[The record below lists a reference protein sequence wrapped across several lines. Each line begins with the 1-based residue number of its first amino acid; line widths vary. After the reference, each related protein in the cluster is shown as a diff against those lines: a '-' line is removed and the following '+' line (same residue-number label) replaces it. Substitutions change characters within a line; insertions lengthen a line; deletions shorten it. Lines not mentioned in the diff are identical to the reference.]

1 MTSYTFRLDPEL
13 KEQAFSVFR
22 SYGLNPAQA
31 LKMILQQVVSTKT
44 IPVQLDYQPN
54 ETTIRAM
61 QDALNGKVESVEAE
75 NVEELIK
82 KMKISFTKDYKRDLK
97 RLANQPEILLSAEM
111 IDVMHHLLNG
121 KNLPEKYKDHAL
133 SGNWKGFRDCH
144 IKNDLVLIYHVNNE
158 GLTLVR
164 LNTHS
169 EVFR

>member
-1 MTSYTFRLDPEL
+1 
-13 KEQAFSVFR
+13 
-22 SYGLNPAQA
+22 
-31 LKMILQQVVSTKT
+31 MILIK
-44 IPVQLDYQPN
+44 I
-54 ETTIRAM
+54 IR
-61 QDALNGKVESVEAE
+61 GF
-75 NVEELIK
+75 
-82 KMKISFTKDYKRDLK
+82 IS
-97 RLANQPEILLSAEM
+97 
-111 IDVMHHLLNG
+111 VMHHLLNG

>member
-1 MTSYTFRLDPEL
+1 
-13 KEQAFSVFR
+13 
-22 SYGLNPAQA
+22 
-31 LKMILQQVVSTKT
+31 
-44 IPVQLDYQPN
+44 
-54 ETTIRAM
+54 
-61 QDALNGKVESVEAE
+61 
-75 NVEELIK
+75 
-82 KMKISFTKDYKRDLK
+82 MKISFTKDYKRDLK

-121 KNLPEKYKDHAL
+121 RNLPEKYKDHAL

>member
-1 MTSYTFRLDPEL
+1 
-13 KEQAFSVFR
+13 
-22 SYGLNPAQA
+22 
-31 LKMILQQVVSTKT
+31 
-44 IPVQLDYQPN
+44 
-54 ETTIRAM
+54 
-61 QDALNGKVESVEAE
+61 
-75 NVEELIK
+75 
-82 KMKISFTKDYKRDLK
+82 MKISLTKDYKRDLK

-158 GLTLVR
+158 ELTLVR

>member
-1 MTSYTFRLDPEL
+1 
-13 KEQAFSVFR
+13 
-22 SYGLNPAQA
+22 
-31 LKMILQQVVSTKT
+31 
-44 IPVQLDYQPN
+44 
-54 ETTIRAM
+54 
-61 QDALNGKVESVEAE
+61 
-75 NVEELIK
+75 
-82 KMKISFTKDYKRDLK
+82 MKISFTKDYKRDLK
-97 RLANQPEILLSAEM
+97 RLANQPEILLSAEI

>member
-1 MTSYTFRLDPEL
+1 
-13 KEQAFSVFR
+13 
-22 SYGLNPAQA
+22 
-31 LKMILQQVVSTKT
+31 
-44 IPVQLDYQPN
+44 
-54 ETTIRAM
+54 
-61 QDALNGKVESVEAE
+61 
-75 NVEELIK
+75 
-82 KMKISFTKDYKRDLK
+82 MKISFTKDYKRDLK

-169 EVFR
+169 KVFR

>member
-1 MTSYTFRLDPEL
+1 
-13 KEQAFSVFR
+13 
-22 SYGLNPAQA
+22 
-31 LKMILQQVVSTKT
+31 
-44 IPVQLDYQPN
+44 
-54 ETTIRAM
+54 
-61 QDALNGKVESVEAE
+61 
-75 NVEELIK
+75 
-82 KMKISFTKDYKRDLK
+82 MKISFTKDYKRDLK

-144 IKNDLVLIYHVNNE
+144 IKNDLVLIYYVNNE

-164 LNTHS
+164 FNTHS

>member
-1 MTSYTFRLDPEL
+1 
-13 KEQAFSVFR
+13 
-22 SYGLNPAQA
+22 
-31 LKMILQQVVSTKT
+31 
-44 IPVQLDYQPN
+44 
-54 ETTIRAM
+54 
-61 QDALNGKVESVEAE
+61 
-75 NVEELIK
+75 
-82 KMKISFTKDYKRDLK
+82 MKISFTKDYKRDLK

-144 IKNDLVLIYHVNNE
+144 IKNDLVLIYHVNNG

>member
-1 MTSYTFRLDPEL
+1 
-13 KEQAFSVFR
+13 
-22 SYGLNPAQA
+22 
-31 LKMILQQVVSTKT
+31 
-44 IPVQLDYQPN
+44 
-54 ETTIRAM
+54 
-61 QDALNGKVESVEAE
+61 
-75 NVEELIK
+75 
-82 KMKISFTKDYKRDLK
+82 MKISFTKDYKRDLK

>member
-1 MTSYTFRLDPEL
+1 
-13 KEQAFSVFR
+13 
-22 SYGLNPAQA
+22 
-31 LKMILQQVVSTKT
+31 
-44 IPVQLDYQPN
+44 
-54 ETTIRAM
+54 
-61 QDALNGKVESVEAE
+61 
-75 NVEELIK
+75 
-82 KMKISFTKDYKRDLK
+82 MKISFTKDYKRDLK

-169 EVFR
+169 EVFC

>member
-1 MTSYTFRLDPEL
+1 
-13 KEQAFSVFR
+13 
-22 SYGLNPAQA
+22 
-31 LKMILQQVVSTKT
+31 
-44 IPVQLDYQPN
+44 
-54 ETTIRAM
+54 
-61 QDALNGKVESVEAE
+61 
-75 NVEELIK
+75 
-82 KMKISFTKDYKRDLK
+82 MKISFTKDYKRDLK

-111 IDVMHHLLNG
+111 IDVMHHVLNG

-158 GLTLVR
+158 ELTLVR

>member
-1 MTSYTFRLDPEL
+1 
-13 KEQAFSVFR
+13 
-22 SYGLNPAQA
+22 
-31 LKMILQQVVSTKT
+31 
-44 IPVQLDYQPN
+44 
-54 ETTIRAM
+54 
-61 QDALNGKVESVEAE
+61 
-75 NVEELIK
+75 
-82 KMKISFTKDYKRDLK
+82 MKIRFTKDYKRDLK

>member
-1 MTSYTFRLDPEL
+1 
-13 KEQAFSVFR
+13 
-22 SYGLNPAQA
+22 
-31 LKMILQQVVSTKT
+31 
-44 IPVQLDYQPN
+44 
-54 ETTIRAM
+54 
-61 QDALNGKVESVEAE
+61 
-75 NVEELIK
+75 
-82 KMKISFTKDYKRDLK
+82 MKISFTKDYKRDLK
-97 RLANQPEILLSAEM
+97 RLANQPEILLSTEM

>member
-1 MTSYTFRLDPEL
+1 
-13 KEQAFSVFR
+13 
-22 SYGLNPAQA
+22 
-31 LKMILQQVVSTKT
+31 
-44 IPVQLDYQPN
+44 
-54 ETTIRAM
+54 
-61 QDALNGKVESVEAE
+61 
-75 NVEELIK
+75 
-82 KMKISFTKDYKRDLK
+82 MKISFTKDYKRDLK

-111 IDVMHHLLNG
+111 IDVMHHLLNS

>member
-1 MTSYTFRLDPEL
+1 
-13 KEQAFSVFR
+13 
-22 SYGLNPAQA
+22 
-31 LKMILQQVVSTKT
+31 
-44 IPVQLDYQPN
+44 
-54 ETTIRAM
+54 
-61 QDALNGKVESVEAE
+61 
-75 NVEELIK
+75 
-82 KMKISFTKDYKRDLK
+82 MKISFTKDYKRDLK
-97 RLANQPEILLSAEM
+97 RLANQSEILLSTER

>member
-1 MTSYTFRLDPEL
+1 
-13 KEQAFSVFR
+13 
-22 SYGLNPAQA
+22 
-31 LKMILQQVVSTKT
+31 
-44 IPVQLDYQPN
+44 
-54 ETTIRAM
+54 
-61 QDALNGKVESVEAE
+61 
-75 NVEELIK
+75 
-82 KMKISFTKDYKRDLK
+82 MKISFTKDYKRDLK

-164 LNTHS
+164 FNTHS

>member
-1 MTSYTFRLDPEL
+1 
-13 KEQAFSVFR
+13 
-22 SYGLNPAQA
+22 
-31 LKMILQQVVSTKT
+31 
-44 IPVQLDYQPN
+44 
-54 ETTIRAM
+54 
-61 QDALNGKVESVEAE
+61 
-75 NVEELIK
+75 
-82 KMKISFTKDYKRDLK
+82 MKISFTKDYKRDLK

-144 IKNDLVLIYHVNNE
+144 IKNDLVLIYHINNE

-169 EVFR
+169 EVFH

>member
-1 MTSYTFRLDPEL
+1 
-13 KEQAFSVFR
+13 
-22 SYGLNPAQA
+22 
-31 LKMILQQVVSTKT
+31 
-44 IPVQLDYQPN
+44 
-54 ETTIRAM
+54 
-61 QDALNGKVESVEAE
+61 
-75 NVEELIK
+75 
-82 KMKISFTKDYKRDLK
+82 MKISFTKDYKRDLK

-111 IDVMHHLLNG
+111 IDAMHHLLNG

>member
-1 MTSYTFRLDPEL
+1 
-13 KEQAFSVFR
+13 
-22 SYGLNPAQA
+22 
-31 LKMILQQVVSTKT
+31 
-44 IPVQLDYQPN
+44 
-54 ETTIRAM
+54 
-61 QDALNGKVESVEAE
+61 
-75 NVEELIK
+75 
-82 KMKISFTKDYKRDLK
+82 MKISFTKDYKRDLK
-97 RLANQPEILLSAEM
+97 RLVNQPEILLSAEM

-169 EVFR
+169 EVFC

>member
-1 MTSYTFRLDPEL
+1 
-13 KEQAFSVFR
+13 
-22 SYGLNPAQA
+22 
-31 LKMILQQVVSTKT
+31 
-44 IPVQLDYQPN
+44 
-54 ETTIRAM
+54 
-61 QDALNGKVESVEAE
+61 
-75 NVEELIK
+75 
-82 KMKISFTKDYKRDLK
+82 MKISLTKDYKRDLK
-97 RLANQPEILLSAEM
+97 LLANQPEILLSAEM

>member
-1 MTSYTFRLDPEL
+1 
-13 KEQAFSVFR
+13 
-22 SYGLNPAQA
+22 
-31 LKMILQQVVSTKT
+31 
-44 IPVQLDYQPN
+44 
-54 ETTIRAM
+54 
-61 QDALNGKVESVEAE
+61 
-75 NVEELIK
+75 
-82 KMKISFTKDYKRDLK
+82 
-97 RLANQPEILLSAEM
+97 M